1 MKKICCIAAVC
12 LATVLL
18 SSCSRIL
25 INGIESVIN
34 EYNNNY
40 YEYYEHYDDSYYDF
54 NDSSYDNSYDNSYDG
69 SDDDFC
75 SDEDSTNSDSSE
87 SPSSV
92 SLLDD
97 MEYIKKT
104 SYLTINTANG
114 YKNFYCDVEENSY
127 SGNVIYPSG
136 GTLATQK
143 ASSEEDSYISYYL
156 NKKYNTLTGTIY
168 RPYGTLSCTTVWES
182 STTIK
187 IYGDDVLLYEAPDI
201 TQATYS
207 PIDFEIDVSGVR
219 ELKIVMLGVWT
230 EDGDWPGQYERLPKA
245 CMTNLIVSK

>member
-1 MKKICCIAAVC
+1 MKKICCIITMC
-12 LATVLL
+12 LAMLLL

-25 INGIESVIN
+25 IKGIEN
-34 EYNNNY
+34 ALYEYNNNY
-40 YEYYEHYDDSYYDF
+40 YEYYDNSYNYFDDSSYDDSY
-54 NDSSYDNSYDNSYDG
+54 DSSYDELYDDSR
-69 SDDDFC
+69 
-75 SDEDSTNSDSSE
+75 SDEDNTDSDSNV
-87 SPSSV
+87 SPDSV

-104 SYLTINTANG
+104 SYLTIDTANG

-136 GTLATQK
+136 GTLASQK

-156 NKKYNTLTGTIY
+156 NKKYDTLTGTIY
-168 RPYGTLSCTTVWES
+168 RPYGTLSCKTVWENP
-182 STTIK
+182 TTIK
-187 IYGDDVLLYEAPDI
+187 IYGDDVLLYEAPNI
-201 TQATYS
+201 TQETYS

-230 EDGDWPGQYERLPKA
+230 EDGDWPGQYTRLPKA